1 MKYIKLLNFILSVLP
16 KTKNKEIYFFFPSYH
31 LGGAE
36 TVHSDILEIFKK
48 NKTIC
53 FLTGFSSNDF
63 NKKRIES
70 NTILFN
76 IYNIVK
82 HNKLKKKVLILLSRS
97 INKSKNPIIFG
108 CNSMFF
114 YDLIPFLKDH
124 VKIIDLIH
132 AFSYEEPNA
141 SEKYSLPMVTRIDKR
156 IVLGKKTKND
166 FKQLYQTNN
175 KDSKLLNRIE
185 IIKNK
190 VTIPKF
196 PIEKDLTKITI
207 LFVGRDSY
215 EKRPSLF
222 FEIAKRTTNL
232 PIEYLMIGDS
242 FSEFHET
249 NNLKIIGPIREKEV
263 LDSYYK
269 KANILLVTSSREG
282 MPMVILE
289 SMAYG
294 VIPITTDVGEINS
307 FINPENKN
315 GILINNFLSEE
326 DIINNFIIN
335 IKKIMESS
343 ELLNTYSKNAYS
355 SLKNE
360 FSKKIFTKSYQTAF
374 FS

>member
-1 MKYIKLLNFILSVLP
+1 
-16 KTKNKEIYFFFPSYH
+16 
-31 LGGAE
+31 
-36 TVHSDILEIFKK
+36 
-48 NKTIC
+48 
-53 FLTGFSSNDF
+53 
-63 NKKRIES
+63 
-70 NTILFN
+70 
-76 IYNIVK
+76 
-82 HNKLKKKVLILLSRS
+82 
-97 INKSKNPIIFG
+97 
-108 CNSMFF
+108 MFF

-269 KANILLVTSSREG
+269 KANILLITSSREG